1 MGAAIK
7 RGLPVAI
14 AIAAL
19 VVAGSGKKSAKASD
33 HIDGIKTALDN
44 AADITDVYTF
54 KSPRDPNKL
63 VLIMNTHGLA
73 FSTSRFS
80 NAVDYKFRLRP
91 IDDSTKLTPSNDA
104 RRERSIVCNFSGG
117 MLLVNSNQR
126 ARCTLNLENGTE
138 TIDFETR
145 NSDDVRAGGVGEK
158 NGIRIFAG
166 VRSDP
171 WFLDLA
177 KTLKYNAGLPVLDVP
192 GINGLHGQN
201 VLSIV
206 VEVDINRVPGP
217 LLAVTGQTVRK

>member
-1 MGAAIK
+1 MGAIK
-7 RGLPVAI
+7 RGLPFAVAL
-14 AIAAL
+14 AAL
-19 VVAGSGKKSAKASD
+19 VVAGAGKKSRASD

-44 AADITDVYTF
+44 AADITDVFTF
-54 KSPRDPNKL
+54 KSPTNPNKL
-63 VLIMNTHGLA
+63 VLIMNSHGIA

-91 IDDSTKLTPSNDA
+91 ISDSATLAASNDA
-104 RRERSIVCNFSGG
+104 RSERSIVCNFSGG
-117 MLLVNSNQR
+117 TFLVNANQR
-126 ARCTLNLENGTE
+126 AKCTLNLEGGQE
-138 TIDFETR
+138 VIEFDTR
-145 NSDDVRAGGVGEK
+145 GSNEVRAGGMGEK
-158 NGIRIFAG
+158 NGTRIFAG

-192 GINGLHGQN
+192 GANGLHGQN

-206 VEVDINRVPGP
+206 VEIDINKVPGP